1 MTLELI
7 ILILN
12 SLACIIFFA
21 TLLKYKIEDLGK
33 FYPIAACI
41 CWFNEAICISN
52 LINSLR

>member
-12 SLACIIFFA
+12 SLACVIFFA

-33 FYPIAACI
+33 FYVVCAFV
-41 CWFNEAICISN
+41 CWFNEALCISN
-52 LINSLR
+52 LINSLG

>member
-21 TLLKYKIEDLGK
+21 TLLKYKIDDLGK

-41 CWFNEAICISN
+41 CWFNEALCISN
-52 LINSLR
+52 LINSLG